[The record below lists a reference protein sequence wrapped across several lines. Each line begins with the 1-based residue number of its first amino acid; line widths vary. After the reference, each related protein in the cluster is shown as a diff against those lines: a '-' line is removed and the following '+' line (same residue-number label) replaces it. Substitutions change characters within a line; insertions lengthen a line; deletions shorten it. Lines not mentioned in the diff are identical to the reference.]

1 MDSTAHR
8 HAAFQ
13 IAVGV
18 DGDVGMV
25 DEVGAE
31 HRGPALV
38 VPPMVRHR
46 LLAGG
51 ELRVFFVEP
60 HSVFADRLRGLGGEG
75 ISVVGELRDLQVE
88 DVRWGVSGELD
99 ARLVEAMRLLATENH
114 ATAGPA
120 SMNRTSS
127 NVVSGSGATP
137 GLVSGNGATPGLA
150 SGTGATLSRGS
161 GNSATPGLASGS
173 GVRTGLMLGRDAA
186 PDLMSGSR
194 AGSGLTSGYRAARR
208 LVSND
213 GALPGLARESVAMS
227 ENVTMSEIAAQ
238 VGLSPQR
245 LRALAREQLGMPL
258 ARWRIWQRLS
268 RAAEALREGRTPADA
283 AAVAGFADQAHFHR
297 RMREMIGLTPAAVA
311 RAVRP

>member
-13 IAVGV
+13 VAVGV
-18 DGDVGMV
+18 GGEVGMV
-25 DEVGAE
+25 DETGVE

-51 ELRVFFVEP
+51 DLRVFFVEP
-60 HSVFADRLRGLGGEG
+60 HSVFADRLRRLGGEG
-75 ISVVGELRDLQVE
+75 ISVVSELRDLRVE
-88 DVRWGVSGELD
+88 DLRWGVSGELD
-99 ARLVEAMRLLATENH
+99 PRLVEAMRLLSAENR
-114 ATAGPA
+114 ATAGLVPEKQA
-120 SMNRTSS
+120 ISRLRPEKQAI
-127 NVVSGSGATP
+127 SGLRP
-137 GLVSGNGATPGLA
+137 GNGATSRLMPG
-150 SGTGATLSRGS
+150 
-161 GNSATPGLASGS
+161 N
-173 GVRTGLMLGRDAA
+173 
-186 PDLMSGSR
+186 
-194 AGSGLTSGYRAARR
+194 RAARGH
-208 LVSND
+208 VSEND
-213 GALPGLARESVAMS
+213 ALPGRAREGVA
-227 ENVTMSEIAAQ
+227 MSEIAAQ

-245 LRALAREQLGMPL
+245 LRTLAREQLGMPL

-297 RMREMIGLTPAAVA
+297 RMREMIGLTPTAVA